1 MSECELC
8 YKVIIREMS
17 IFDWDAYCDVV
28 EKEFNDIPRVCDTCA
43 YRALFMYYHE
53 KFKKEN
59 SDKDNGI
66 TIIQKNTDD
75 EYHYYSICG
84 QHMYRTYKKRDKM
97 VSYPQGQVVLDVQT
111 PNSIV
116 HFNFLKEVG
125 YIIPDPE
132 RPRHFRLGRN
142 MTHQQLLELQD
153 A

>member
-1 MSECELC
+1 MTSLFNDNENIACESC
-8 YKVIIREMS
+8 GKVIMREMS
-17 IFDWDAYCDVV
+17 WEL
-28 EKEFNDIPRVCDTCA
+28 EK
-43 YRALFMYYHE
+43 
-53 KFKKEN
+53 
-59 SDKDNGI
+59 SDKDNGM

-75 EYHYYSICG
+75 EYHYYGICG
-84 QHMYRTYKKRDKM
+84 QHIYRKYRKRDKM
-97 VSYPQGQVVLDVQT
+97 VSYPQGQVVLDVQN

-132 RPRHFRLGRN
+132 RPRHFRLDRN

>member
-1 MSECELC
+1 MKSFNFFIIKNIDENTFYNKTMSECESC
-8 YKVIIREMS
+8 GKVIMHEMS
-17 IFDWDAYCDVV
+17 FFDG
-28 EKEFNDIPRVCDTCA
+28 E
-43 YRALFMYYHE
+43 L
-53 KFKKEN
+53 EN

-84 QHMYRTYKKRDKM
+84 QHIYRKYKKRDKM

-132 RPRHFRLGRN
+132 RPRHFRLGGN
-142 MTHQQLLELQD
+142 MTHQQLLDLQD

>member
-1 MSECELC
+1 MSECESC
-8 YKVIIREMS
+8 GKVIMREMS
-17 IFDWDAYCDVV
+17 W
-28 EKEFNDIPRVCDTCA
+28 E
-43 YRALFMYYHE
+43 L
-53 KFKKEN
+53 EN
-59 SDKDNGI
+59 SDKDNGM

-75 EYHYYSICG
+75 EYHYCSICG
-84 QHMYRTYKKRDKM
+84 QHIYRKYRKRDKM

-132 RPRHFRLGRN
+132 RPRHFRLGGN

>member
-28 EKEFNDIPRVCDTCA
+28 EKVFNDISRVCDTCA

-53 KFKKEN
+53 KCKKV
-59 SDKDNGI
+59 DNGM

-84 QHMYRTYKKRDKM
+84 QHMYRKYRKRDKM

-111 PNSIV
+111 HIYNAA
-116 HFNFLKEVG
+116 F
-125 YIIPDPE
+125 
-132 RPRHFRLGRN
+132 
-142 MTHQQLLELQD
+142 
-153 A
+153 

>member
-1 MSECELC
+1 MSECESC
-8 YKVIIREMS
+8 GKVIMREMS
-17 IFDWDAYCDVV
+17 W
-28 EKEFNDIPRVCDTCA
+28 E
-43 YRALFMYYHE
+43 L
-53 KFKKEN
+53 EN
-59 SDKDNGI
+59 SDKDNGM

-84 QHMYRTYKKRDKM
+84 QLFYRKYRKRDKM

-111 PNSIV
+111 LNSIV

-125 YIIPDPE
+125 YIISDQE